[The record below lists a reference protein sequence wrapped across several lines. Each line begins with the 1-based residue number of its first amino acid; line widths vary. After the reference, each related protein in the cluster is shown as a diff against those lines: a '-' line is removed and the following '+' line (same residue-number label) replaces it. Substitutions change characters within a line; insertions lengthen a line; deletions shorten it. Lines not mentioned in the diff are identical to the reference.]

1 MDLDAV
7 ADELYGLRPEDFTAA
22 RAARVAAAR
31 TAGDRALA
39 ERIGKLRRPSLSA
52 WASNLLVRE
61 QPEQIEP
68 LIKLGEAL
76 RQAHQDLDGAQ
87 LRALSR
93 QQRSLISALSR
104 QAGQL
109 AANAGHPLSEG
120 AQREIDSTLHTVL
133 ADPEAAREWATGR
146 LAKPLTATVGFP
158 AAALS
163 AKPRTAPAGRPR
175 PAPAAEPRRAA
186 SARPRPASAA
196 EPRPAPAAE
205 PRRAPSAR
213 PRPASATEPRP
224 APAAQP
230 RAAKPRTAPAKPP
243 PSRADKQRRERLD
256 RARKDAQ
263 DTDVELRAREK
274 EAATATRDVDQARKL
289 AEQLRR
295 HMNELSAEL
304 KRTEGEYEEA
314 RAAER
319 KAHEDLRRTER
330 RIREARRRAE
340 TAAAKVERLV
350 QSAPG

>member
-22 RAARVAAAR
+22 RAVRVAAAR

-39 ERIGKLRRPSLSA
+39 ERIGKLRRPSLAA

-68 LIKLGEAL
+68 LLKLGEAL

-109 AANAGHPLSEG
+109 AASAGHPISED
-120 AQREIDSTLHTVL
+120 AQREIESTLHSVL

-158 AAALS
+158 AASPS
-163 AKPRTAPAGRPR
+163 AKPHV
-175 PAPAAEPRRAA
+175 APAAK
-186 SARPRPASAA
+186 S
-196 EPRPAPAAE
+196 
-205 PRRAPSAR
+205 
-213 PRPASATEPRP
+213 
-224 APAAQP
+224 
-230 RAAKPRTAPAKPP
+230 RTTPAKPP
-243 PSRADKQRRERLD
+243 PSRADEQRRERLD
-256 RARKDAQ
+256 RARKDAE
-263 DTDVELRAREK
+263 DADAELRTREK
-274 EAATATRDVDQARKL
+274 EAAAATRDVDQARKL
-289 AEQLRR
+289 AEQLQR

-340 TAAAKVERLV
+340 SAAAKVERLG
-350 QSAPG
+350 Q

>member
-7 ADELYGLRPEDFTAA
+7 ADELYGLRPEDFTAV

-68 LIKLGEAL
+68 LLTLGEAL

-87 LRALSR
+87 LRARSR
-93 QQRSLISALSR
+93 QQRRLISALSR

-120 AQREIDSTLHTVL
+120 AQREIESTLHTVL

-158 AAALS
+158 AAALPVKPRAAPAGRPRAAPAAEPRPARS
-163 AKPRTAPAGRPR
+163 AKPRTAPAN
-175 PAPAAEPRRAA
+175 
-186 SARPRPASAA
+186 
-196 EPRPAPAAE
+196 
-205 PRRAPSAR
+205 
-213 PRPASATEPRP
+213 
-224 APAAQP
+224 
-230 RAAKPRTAPAKPP
+230 PP
-243 PSRADKQRRERLD
+243 PTRADKQRRERLD
-256 RARKDAQ
+256 RARQEADEADA
-263 DTDVELRAREK
+263 ELRARRK
-274 EAATATRDVDQARKL
+274 EAANATRDVDQARKL

-295 HMNELSAEL
+295 HMDELSAEL

-340 TAAAKVERLV
+340 TAAAKVERLA

>member
-68 LIKLGEAL
+68 LLTLGEAL

-93 QQRSLISALSR
+93 QQRNLISALSR

-120 AQREIDSTLHTVL
+120 AQREIESTLHTVL
-133 ADPEAAREWATGR
+133 ADPEAARDWAAGR

-163 AKPRTAPAGRPR
+163 AKPRAAPAGRSR
-175 PAPAAEPRRAA
+175 AAPAAEPRPARRAK
-186 SARPRPASAA
+186 
-196 EPRPAPAAE
+196 PRPAPAN
-205 PRRAPSAR
+205 
-213 PRPASATEPRP
+213 
-224 APAAQP
+224 
-230 RAAKPRTAPAKPP
+230 PP
-243 PSRADKQRRERLD
+243 PTRADKQRRERLD
-256 RARKDAQ
+256 RARQDA
-263 DTDVELRAREK
+263 DEADAELRAREK

-289 AEQLRR
+289 AARLRR
-295 HMNELSAEL
+295 HMDELSAEL

-319 KAHEDLRRTER
+319 RAHEDLRRTER

-340 TAAAKVERLV
+340 TAAAKVERLA